1 MLDPAPYFFLALS
14 IFFHLGIV
22 LPLLS
27 GWLYSNTKVEAPPP
41 PISVR
46 MAAPR
51 MAPPLPV
58 APPRPKRTHSV
69 AASSPSSAKSASRSA
84 PPPPARRQ
92 ALTAPSST
100 RQVAAAPSTG
110 TGNYPTYPQSG
121 HGGGGKEDG
130 PPGLPGGPAV
140 PPGGNGP
147 PGREPVMEVAHVT
160 GLPRTIQVP
169 TFLQKQEAPNFVI
182 TFEITV
188 DAEGRP
194 KVAVYQGSGCT
205 GLDQMLTEELRQM
218 RWEPALRDG
227 QPISSTF
234 RISVSGDFRKGC
246 ENFTLSQ
253 RGRPEVN

>member
-58 APPRPKRTHSV
+58 APPRPKRARSV
-69 AASSPSSAKSASRSA
+69 AAASHSSQQSSARSA
-84 PPPPARRQ
+84 PPPARRQ

-110 TGNYPTYPQSG
+110 NGNYPTYPQSG
-121 HGGGGKEDG
+121 RGGGGKEDG
-130 PPGLPGGPAV
+130 PPGLPGGPGI
-140 PPGGNGP
+140 PQGGEGP
-147 PGREPVMEVAHVT
+147 PGPEPVMEVAHVT

-182 TFEITV
+182 TFEVTV
-188 DAEGRP
+188 EVDGRP
-194 KVAVYQGSGCT
+194 RVSVFQGSGCT
-205 GLDQMLTEELRQM
+205 GLDQMLTQELGQM

-227 QPISSTF
+227 QPVSSTF

-246 ENFTLSQ
+246 ETFTLSQ
-253 RGRPEVN
+253 RGRPELN